1 MSGKV
6 AVEGGRASPAPAADD
21 HGGPMAETTVAADP
35 NAPAPVTHDPVAPKL
50 LEGTVHDID
59 LVMTEQE
66 MTVAPGYVQKV
77 WTFGG
82 TVPGPVIRVKVG
94 DTIRIHLKNPSRT
107 RWRTRS
113 TSTPARSPGTTR

>member
-1 MSGKV
+1 
-6 AVEGGRASPAPAADD
+6 
-21 HGGPMAETTVAADP
+21 MAETNVAADP
-35 NAPAPVTHDPVAPKL
+35 NAPAPVTYDPVAPKRL
-50 LEGTVHDID
+50 DGEVHDID

-94 DTIRIHLKNPSRT
+94 DTIRDPPEEPDRERAAALDRLPRQ
-107 RWRTRS
+107 
-113 TSTPARSPGTTR
+113 PGRLERRDDVDRPG